1 MELDWKISEKLLPG
15 EYVVDWE
22 RAEGVFEAK
31 SNSSGVRLTLKN
43 PDNLRLQGNAGELSL
58 KFFQRKVLD

>member
-1 MELDWKISEKLLPG
+1 MWLLG
-15 EYVVDWE
+15 ERYALRVGGRLE